1 MKAKSGIYYCQPLTF
16 VLLKLMDQVKRAA
29 DDARDQLQANG
40 SHLDTQ
46 DTEKSGSLWKS
57 SKSPPPPQ
65 FLQLFISHELLANQT
80 RLKSLRSIQGSVV
93 AWAAVAEQI
102 ACVCLASRLWLFY
115 SDVIYL
121 RLLTQ
126 HNPTAD
132 SNNEDHFPPSCI
144 CYKAVLSHSVKL
156 SLWL

>member
-1 MKAKSGIYYCQPLTF
+1 
-16 VLLKLMDQVKRAA
+16 MDQVKRAA
-29 DDARDQLQANG
+29 DDAWDQLQANG

-46 DTEKSGSLWKS
+46 DTEKSARLCKS
-57 SKSPPPPQ
+57 SKPLPHNF
-65 FLQLFISHELLANQT
+65 FLLAGTLRLFINHKLLANQT
-80 RLKSLRSIQGSVV
+80 RLKSLRSIQGSAV
-93 AWAAVAEQI
+93 AQAAVAEQI
-102 ACVCLASRLWLFY
+102 ACVCLASRFWLFY

-132 SNNEDHFPPSCI
+132 SNKGGSFSPSCI
-144 CYKAVLSHSVKL
+144 CYRAVLSHSAKL